1 MLNVE
6 SVVLVAGWDWGHQ
19 RRRCRHRVLVSPTCP
34 RPQLLAS
41 SSVSSVSVKMS
52 RVSCLC
58 RDVNGTSQNF
68 TILQK
73 APISCLL
80 TNRFLTELLKRQL
93 ALSTRRRSSSIMKFR
108 EVPLTALPRSRSLIS
123 IIKSRV
129 KRLSSIH
136 RSASGAGTRPETM
149 VQQLGHYDA
158 LCRPASKCGNLRLLE
173 TQQLLAPAAAA
184 ANPP

>member
-1 MLNVE
+1 
-6 SVVLVAGWDWGHQ
+6 
-19 RRRCRHRVLVSPTCP
+19 
-34 RPQLLAS
+34 
-41 SSVSSVSVKMS
+41 
-52 RVSCLC
+52 
-58 RDVNGTSQNF
+58 
-68 TILQK
+68 
-73 APISCLL
+73 
-80 TNRFLTELLKRQL
+80 
-93 ALSTRRRSSSIMKFR
+93 MKFR

-149 VQQLGHYDA
+149 VQQLRHYDA